1 MGSSFLGETA
11 LPVSRPRRPVEFPGK
26 RRLENQ
32 MGLLV
37 ETFELK
43 VNLSRIPGSPR
54 GLFPKRGLFSCLFD
68 LSLSWQVWILDPGA
82 SFGLAHTAGLEVTI
96 G

>member
-37 ETFELK
+37 ETCALEPKNNKGF
-43 VNLSRIPGSPR
+43 R
-54 GLFPKRGLFSCLFD
+54 GVKDFFSVFH
-68 LSLSWQVWILDPGA
+68 P
-82 SFGLAHTAGLEVTI
+82 
-96 G
+96 